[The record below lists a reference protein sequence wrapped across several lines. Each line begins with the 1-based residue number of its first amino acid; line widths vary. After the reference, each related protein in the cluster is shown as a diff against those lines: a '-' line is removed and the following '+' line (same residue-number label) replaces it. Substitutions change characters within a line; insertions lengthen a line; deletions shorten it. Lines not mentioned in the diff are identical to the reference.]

1 LRGRLEGELEL
12 EGVILAVGLGSGW
25 ICGGCGG
32 ALGWCVG
39 FLGLKGAWWR
49 LGGRAEALDYFFGL
63 GLMRVFG

>member
-1 LRGRLEGELEL
+1 MRGRLEGELEL

-25 ICGGCGG
+25 IFGGCGG

-49 LGGRAEALDYFFGL
+49 LGGGGLKPWTTFL
-63 GLMRVFG
+63 GLDW